1 MPKLETDIGRLNKRI
16 TIQKASTTEQF
27 DTIGN
32 QLPGWTDYHSCW
44 AAVTGDSD
52 KESYAAKEPRDKAIK
67 NFKVRYCSKLEDMT
81 TDSYR
86 IKYRGHY
93 YNIVSID
100 NLAEADS
107 LLIIK
112 AQREEDHERDHYP
125 G

>member
-1 MPKLETDIGRLNKRI
+1 MKLETDVGRLNKRI
-16 TIQKASTTEQF
+16 TIQQASSEERF

-52 KESYAAKEPRDKAIK
+52 KESYNAKEPREKSVK
-67 NFKVRYCSKLEDMT
+67 NFKIRYCSKLEDMT
-81 TDSYR
+81 TDCYR

-93 YNIVSID
+93 YDIVSID

-112 AQREEDHERDHYP
+112 AVRTDE
-125 G
+125 

>member
-1 MPKLETDIGRLNKRI
+1 MMLETNVGRLNKRI
-16 TIQKASTTEQF
+16 TIQQASSEEQF

-52 KESYAAKEPRDKAIK
+52 KESYTAKEPRDKAVK
-67 NFKVRYCSKLEDMT
+67 NFKIRYCSKLEDMT

-100 NLAEADS
+100 NLVEADS

-112 AQREEDHERDHYP
+112 AQREEDHE
-125 G
+125 

>member
-1 MPKLETDIGRLNKRI
+1 MKLETDVGRLDKRI
-16 TIQKASTTEQF
+16 TIQQASSEEQF

-32 QLPGWTDYHSCW
+32 QLPGWIDYHSCW

-52 KESYAAKEPRDKAIK
+52 KEEHNAKEPREKSVK
-67 NFKVRYCSKLEDMT
+67 NFKIRYCSKLEDIT
-81 TDSYR
+81 TDCYR

-93 YNIVSID
+93 YDIVSID

-112 AQREEDHERDHYP
+112 AVRTDE
-125 G
+125 

>member
-1 MPKLETDIGRLNKRI
+1 MKLETDVGRLNKRI
-16 TIQKASTTEQF
+16 TIQRASSEEQF

-44 AAVTGDSD
+44 GAVTGDSD
-52 KESYAAKEPRDKAIK
+52 KESYTAKEPRDKAVK
-67 NFKVRYCSKLEDMT
+67 GFKIRYCSKLEDMT

-112 AQREEDHERDHYP
+112 ARREEGHE
-125 G
+125 

>member
-1 MPKLETDIGRLNKRI
+1 MKLETNVGRLDKRI
-16 TIQKASTTEQF
+16 TIQQASSEEQF

-32 QLPGWTDYHSCW
+32 QLPGWIGYHSCW

-52 KESYAAKEPRDKAIK
+52 KEEHNAKEPREKSVK
-67 NFKVRYCSKLEDMT
+67 NFKIRYCSKLEDMT
-81 TDSYR
+81 TDCYR

-93 YNIVSID
+93 YDIVSID

-112 AQREEDHERDHYP
+112 AVRTDE
-125 G
+125 

>member
-1 MPKLETDIGRLNKRI
+1 MKLETNVGRLDKRI
-16 TIQKASTTEQF
+16 TIQQASSEEQF

-32 QLPGWTDYHSCW
+32 Q

-52 KESYAAKEPRDKAIK
+52 KEEHNAKEPREKSVK
-67 NFKVRYCSKLEDMT
+67 NFKIRYCSKLEDMT
-81 TDSYR
+81 TDCYR

-112 AQREEDHERDHYP
+112 ARMEEDHE
-125 G
+125 

>member
-1 MPKLETDIGRLNKRI
+1 MKLETDVGRLDKRI
-16 TIQKASTTEQF
+16 TIQQASSEEQF

-32 QLPGWTDYHSCW
+32 QLPGWIDYHSCW

-52 KESYAAKEPRDKAIK
+52 KEEHNAKEPREKSVK
-67 NFKVRYCSKLEDMT
+67 NFKIRYCSKIEDMT
-81 TDSYR
+81 TDCYR

-93 YNIVSID
+93 YDIVSID

-112 AQREEDHERDHYP
+112 AVRTDE
-125 G
+125 

>member
-1 MPKLETDIGRLNKRI
+1 MMLETDVGRLNKRI
-16 TIQKASTTEQF
+16 TIQQASSEEQY

-32 QLPGWTDYHSCW
+32 QLPGWT
-44 AAVTGDSD
+44 AVTGDSD
-52 KESYAAKEPRDKAIK
+52 KESYTAKEPRDKAVK
-67 NFKVRYCSKLEDMT
+67 DFKIRYCSKLEDMT

-100 NLAEADS
+100 NLVEADS

-112 AQREEDHERDHYP
+112 AQREEDHE
-125 G
+125 

>member
-1 MPKLETDIGRLNKRI
+1 MKLETNVGRLDKRI
-16 TIQKASTTEQF
+16 TIQQASSEEQF

-32 QLPGWTDYHSCW
+32 QLPGWIDYHSCW

-52 KESYAAKEPRDKAIK
+52 KEEHNAKEPREKSVK
-67 NFKVRYCSKLEDMT
+67 NFKIRYCSKLEDTT
-81 TDSYR
+81 TDCYR

-93 YNIVSID
+93 YDIVSID

-112 AQREEDHERDHYP
+112 AVRTDE
-125 G
+125 

>member
-1 MPKLETDIGRLNKRI
+1 MKLETDVGRLDKRI
-16 TIQKASTTEQF
+16 TIQQASSEEQF

-32 QLPGWTDYHSCW
+32 QLPGWIDYHSCW

-52 KESYAAKEPRDKAIK
+52 KEEHNAKEPREKSVK
-67 NFKVRYCSKLEDMT
+67 NFKIRYCSKLEDMT
-81 TDSYR
+81 TDCYR

-93 YNIVSID
+93 YDIASID

-112 AQREEDHERDHYP
+112 AVRTDE
-125 G
+125 

>member
-1 MPKLETDIGRLNKRI
+1 MKLETNVGRLDKRI
-16 TIQKASTTEQF
+16 TIQQASSEEQF

-32 QLPGWTDYHSCW
+32 QLPGWIDYHSCW

-52 KESYAAKEPRDKAIK
+52 KEEHNAKEPREKSVK
-67 NFKVRYCSKLEDMT
+67 NFKIRYCSKLEDMT
-81 TDSYR
+81 TDCYR

-93 YNIVSID
+93 YDIVSID

-112 AQREEDHERDHYP
+112 AVRTDE
-125 G
+125 

>member
-1 MPKLETDIGRLNKRI
+1 MKLETDVGRLDKRI
-16 TIQKASTTEQF
+16 TIQQASSEEQF

-32 QLPGWTDYHSCW
+32 QLPGWIDYHSCW

-52 KESYAAKEPRDKAIK
+52 KEEHNAKEPREKSVK
-67 NFKVRYCSKLEDMT
+67 NFKIRYCSKLEDMT
-81 TDSYR
+81 TDCYR

-93 YNIVSID
+93 YDIVSID

-112 AQREEDHERDHYP
+112 AVRTDE
-125 G
+125 

>member
-1 MPKLETDIGRLNKRI
+1 MKLETDTGRLNKRI
-16 TIQKASTTEQF
+16 TIQQASSEEQF

-52 KESYAAKEPRDKAIK
+52 KESYNAKEPREKSVK
-67 NFKVRYCSKLEDMT
+67 NFKIRYCSKLEDMT
-81 TDSYR
+81 TDCYR
-86 IKYRGHY
+86 IKNRGHY
-93 YNIVSID
+93 YDIVSID

-112 AQREEDHERDHYP
+112 AVRTDE
-125 G
+125 

>member
-1 MPKLETDIGRLNKRI
+1 MKLETDVGRLDKRI
-16 TIQKASTTEQF
+16 TIQQASSEEQF

-32 QLPGWTDYHSCW
+32 QLPGWINYHSCW

-52 KESYAAKEPRDKAIK
+52 KEEHNAKEPREKSVK
-67 NFKVRYCSKLEDMT
+67 NFKIRYCSKLEDMT
-81 TDSYR
+81 TDCYR

-93 YNIVSID
+93 YDIVSID

-112 AQREEDHERDHYP
+112 AVRTDE
-125 G
+125 